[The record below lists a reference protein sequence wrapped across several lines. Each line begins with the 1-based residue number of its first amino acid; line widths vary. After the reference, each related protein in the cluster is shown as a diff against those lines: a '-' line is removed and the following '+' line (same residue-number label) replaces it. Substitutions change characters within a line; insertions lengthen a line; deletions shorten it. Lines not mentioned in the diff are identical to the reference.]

1 MESVKTGKTNKVGK
15 NTEMAHTKT
24 NKETHFKQVSA
35 ITNRIRS
42 IGGIFTKIAKKVRE
56 LVKKHPKKS
65 SAALVVLT
73 PVACKR
79 AKELDDKVQDKSK
92 QAEKENKINWWKY
105 SGLTIATSLLLAAC
119 SAGDI
124 DKQIE
129 LEQEKQKTEQEKKEA
144 ENARDRANKSEIELE
159 QERQKT
165 NKSGIE
171 LANSQ
176 IKAEQERQKTEQ
188 EKQKANK
195 SEIELEQQKQKTIN
209 TQRDLIKEQ
218 KDFIKE
224 TEQNCQEKHGQLFI
238 KRARIKTG
246 ITTGIA
252 IEIEAECKTP
262 KPTKTNQTPIQPK
275 HLPNSK
281 HPHSQR
287 GSKAQELIAYLLFE
301 QKDFIIETE
310 QKCQEKHNQFF
321 IKKAGIKGGAIEVEA
336 ECKTPKPTKTNQT
349 PIQPKHLPNSKQ
361 PHSQRGSKAQELI
374 AYLQKELESLP
385 YSQKAIA
392 KQVDFY
398 KPSSIA
404 YLELDP
410 RDFKVT
416 EEWQNE
422 NLKIRSKAQ
431 AKMLEMR
438 KPQANLSP
446 SQSFLFVQRIF
457 ADINKEIEA
466 AANTEKK
473 AEKVGYGYS
482 KRV

>member
-1 MESVKTGKTNKVGK
+1 MKSVKTGKTNKVGK
-15 NTEMAHTKT
+15 NTETANTKT
-24 NKETHFKQVSA
+24 NKKTHLQVSA
-35 ITNRIRS
+35 IINTLRS

-56 LVKKHPKKS
+56 LIKKHPEKS

-73 PVACKR
+73 HAACKR

-92 QAEKENKINWWKY
+92 QAEKENQINWWKY

-119 SAGDI
+119 SVGDVSE
-124 DKQIE
+124 QIE
-129 LEQEKQKTEQEKKEA
+129 LEQEKQK
-144 ENARDRANKSEIELE
+144 ANKSGIELE

-165 NKSGIE
+165 
-171 LANSQ
+171 
-176 IKAEQERQKTEQ
+176 EQERQKTEQ

-195 SEIELEQQKQKTIN
+195 SGIELEQQRQKTEQEKQKTNKSEIELANSQIKAEQEKQKTIN

-238 KRARIKTG
+238 KKTRIKTG

-262 KPTKTNQTPIQPK
+262 KPAKTNQTPIQ
-275 HLPNSK
+275 
-281 HPHSQR
+281 
-287 GSKAQELIAYLLFE
+287 
-301 QKDFIIETE
+301 
-310 QKCQEKHNQFF
+310 
-321 IKKAGIKGGAIEVEA
+321 
-336 ECKTPKPTKTNQT
+336 

-361 PHSQRGSKAQELI
+361 PHSQRGSKTQELI

-392 KQVDFY
+392 KQVNFY

-438 KPQANLSP
+438 NPQAHLSP
-446 SQSFLFVQRIF
+446 SQSLLFVQKIF

-466 AANTEKK
+466 VANTEKK

-482 KRV
+482 KRM

>member
-1 MESVKTGKTNKVGK
+1 MESVKTGRTNKVGK
-15 NTEMAHTKT
+15 NAETANTKA

-35 ITNRIRS
+35 ITNTIRS

-56 LVKKHPKKS
+56 LFKKHPKKS
-65 SAALVVLT
+65 KVALVVLT
-73 PVACKR
+73 HAACKR

-92 QAEKENKINWWKY
+92 QAEKENQINWWKY

-119 SAGDI
+119 NAGDI

-129 LEQEKQKTEQEKKEA
+129 LEQEKQKANKSGIELEQERQKTEQEKQK
-144 ENARDRANKSEIELE
+144 ANKSEIELE

-218 KDFIKE
+218 KDLVKKA
-224 TEQNCQEKHGQLFI
+224 EQNCQEKHGQLFI
-238 KRARIKTG
+238 KKARIKTG

-262 KPTKTNQTPIQPK
+262 KP
-275 HLPNSK
+275 
-281 HPHSQR
+281 
-287 GSKAQELIAYLLFE
+287 A
-301 QKDFIIETE
+301 
-310 QKCQEKHNQFF
+310 
-321 IKKAGIKGGAIEVEA
+321 
-336 ECKTPKPTKTNQT
+336 KTNQT

-361 PHSQRGSKAQELI
+361 PRSQRGSKAQEFI

-398 KPSSIA
+398 RPSSIA

-438 KPQANLSP
+438 NVKPDPQAHLST
-446 SQSFLFVQRIF
+446 SQSLLFVQKIF
-457 ADINKEIEA
+457 ADVNKEIKVI
-466 AANTEKK
+466 ANTEKK
-473 AEKVGYGYS
+473 AEKAGYGYS
-482 KRV
+482 KRM

>member
-1 MESVKTGKTNKVGK
+1 MKSVKTGKTNKVSK
-15 NTEMAHTKT
+15 NTEMANTKA

-35 ITNRIRS
+35 ITNTLRS
-42 IGGIFTKIAKKVRE
+42 IGGFFTKIKIMKRVRE

-65 SAALVVLT
+65 NAALVVLT
-73 PVACKR
+73 HVACKR

-92 QAEKENKINWWKY
+92 QAEKENQINWWKY

-119 SAGDI
+119 NVGDI

-129 LEQEKQKTEQEKKEA
+129 LEQEKQKANKSGIELEQERQKTEQEKQK
-144 ENARDRANKSEIELE
+144 ANKSEIELE

-238 KRARIKTG
+238 KKTRIKTG

-281 HPHSQR
+281 QPRSQR
-287 GSKAQELIAYLLFE
+287 GSKAQEF
-301 QKDFIIETE
+301 
-310 QKCQEKHNQFF
+310 
-321 IKKAGIKGGAIEVEA
+321 
-336 ECKTPKPTKTNQT
+336 
-349 PIQPKHLPNSKQ
+349 
-361 PHSQRGSKAQELI
+361 I

-385 YSQKAIA
+385 YSQKTIA
-392 KQVDFY
+392 KQVNFY

-438 KPQANLSP
+438 SLKPYPQAHLST
-446 SQSFLFVQRIF
+446 SQSLLFVQKIF
-457 ADINKEIEA
+457 ADINKEIKV

-473 AEKVGYGYS
+473 AEKAGYGYS
-482 KRV
+482 KRM

>member
-15 NTEMAHTKT
+15 NTETANTKAS
-24 NKETHFKQVSA
+24 KETHFKQVSA
-35 ITNRIRS
+35 ITNTLRS
-42 IGGIFTKIAKKVRE
+42 IGGFFTKIAKKVRE
-56 LVKKHPKKS
+56 LVKKHPEKS

-73 PVACKR
+73 HTACKR

-92 QAEKENKINWWKY
+92 QAEKENQINWWKY
-105 SGLTIATSLLLAAC
+105 SGLTIVASLLLAAC
-119 SAGDI
+119 STGDI

-129 LEQEKQKTEQEKKEA
+129 LEQEKQKANESGIELEQERQKTEQERQKT
-144 ENARDRANKSEIELE
+144 NKSEIELE

-238 KRARIKTG
+238 KKARIKTG

-275 HLPNSK
+275 HLPN
-281 HPHSQR
+281 P
-287 GSKAQELIAYLLFE
+287 
-301 QKDFIIETE
+301 
-310 QKCQEKHNQFF
+310 
-321 IKKAGIKGGAIEVEA
+321 
-336 ECKTPKPTKTNQT
+336 
-349 PIQPKHLPNSKQ
+349 KQ
-361 PHSQRGSKAQELI
+361 PHSQRGSKAQEFI

-416 EEWQNE
+416 EEWQKE

-438 KPQANLSP
+438 NPQAHLP
-446 SQSFLFVQRIF
+446 TSQSLLFVQKIF
-457 ADINKEIEA
+457 ADVSKEIKVV
-466 AANTEKK
+466 ANTEKK
-473 AEKVGYGYS
+473 VEKAGYGYS

>member
-1 MESVKTGKTNKVGK
+1 MKSVKTGKTNKVGK

-42 IGGIFTKIAKKVRE
+42 IGGFFTKIMKKVRE

-65 SAALVVLT
+65 NVALVVLT
-73 PVACKR
+73 HATCKR

-119 SAGDI
+119 NAGDI

-129 LEQEKQKTEQEKKEA
+129 LEQEKQK
-144 ENARDRANKSEIELE
+144 ANKSGIELEQERQKTNKSGIELANSQIKAEQERQKTE

-252 IEIEAECKTP
+252 IE
-262 KPTKTNQTPIQPK
+262 
-275 HLPNSK
+275 
-281 HPHSQR
+281 
-287 GSKAQELIAYLLFE
+287 
-301 QKDFIIETE
+301 
-310 QKCQEKHNQFF
+310 
-321 IKKAGIKGGAIEVEA
+321 VEA
-336 ECKTPKPTKTNQT
+336 ECKTPKPAKTNQT

-361 PHSQRGSKAQELI
+361 PHSQRGSKAQEFI

-438 KPQANLSP
+438 KPQAHLST
-446 SQSFLFVQRIF
+446 SQSLLFVQKIF
-457 ADINKEIEA
+457 ADINKEIKVV
-466 AANTEKK
+466 ANTEKK

-482 KRV
+482 KRM

>member
-1 MESVKTGKTNKVGK
+1 MKSVKTGKTNKVGK
-15 NTEMAHTKT
+15 NAETANTKA
-24 NKETHFKQVSA
+24 NKETHLKQVSA
-35 ITNRIRS
+35 ITNTIRS
-42 IGGIFTKIAKKVRE
+42 IGGIFIKIVKKVRE
-56 LVKKHPKKS
+56 LFKKHPKKS
-65 SAALVVLT
+65 KVALVVLT
-73 PVACKR
+73 HAACKR

-92 QAEKENKINWWKY
+92 QAEKENQINWWKY

-119 SAGDI
+119 STGDI

-129 LEQEKQKTEQEKKEA
+129 LEQEKQKANKSGIELEQERQKTEQEKQK
-144 ENARDRANKSEIELE
+144 ANKSEIELE

-238 KRARIKTG
+238 KKTRIKTG

-262 KPTKTNQTPIQPK
+262 KP
-275 HLPNSK
+275 
-281 HPHSQR
+281 
-287 GSKAQELIAYLLFE
+287 A
-301 QKDFIIETE
+301 
-310 QKCQEKHNQFF
+310 
-321 IKKAGIKGGAIEVEA
+321 
-336 ECKTPKPTKTNQT
+336 KTNQT

-438 KPQANLSP
+438 NVKPYPRAHLST
-446 SQSFLFVQRIF
+446 SQSLLFVQKIF
-457 ADINKEIEA
+457 ADVNKEIKVI
-466 AANTEKK
+466 ANTEKK
-473 AEKVGYGYS
+473 AEKAGYGYS
-482 KRV
+482 KRM

>member
-1 MESVKTGKTNKVGK
+1 MESVKTGRTNKVGK
-15 NTEMAHTKT
+15 NAETANTKA

-35 ITNRIRS
+35 IINTLRS
-42 IGGIFTKIAKKVRE
+42 IGGIFTKIVKKVRE

-65 SAALVVLT
+65 NAALVVLT
-73 PVACKR
+73 HVACKR

-92 QAEKENKINWWKY
+92 QAEKENQINWWKY

-119 SAGDI
+119 NVGDI

-129 LEQEKQKTEQEKKEA
+129 LEQEKQKANKSGIELEQERQKTEQEKQK
-144 ENARDRANKSEIELE
+144 ANKSEIELE

-238 KRARIKTG
+238 KKTRIKTG

-281 HPHSQR
+281 QPRSQR
-287 GSKAQELIAYLLFE
+287 GSK
-301 QKDFIIETE
+301 T
-310 QKCQEKHNQFF
+310 
-321 IKKAGIKGGAIEVEA
+321 
-336 ECKTPKPTKTNQT
+336 
-349 PIQPKHLPNSKQ
+349 
-361 PHSQRGSKAQELI
+361 QELI

-392 KQVDFY
+392 KQVNFY
-398 KPSSIA
+398 RPSSIA

-410 RDFKVT
+410 RDFKVA

-438 KPQANLSP
+438 NPQAHLST
-446 SQSFLFVQRIF
+446 SQSLLFVQKIF
-457 ADINKEIEA
+457 ADVNKEIEA

-473 AEKVGYGYS
+473 AEKAGYGYS
-482 KRV
+482 KRM

>member
-1 MESVKTGKTNKVGK
+1 MKSVKTGKTNKVGK
-15 NTEMAHTKT
+15 NTETADTKA
-24 NKETHFKQVSA
+24 NKETHFKQANA
-35 ITNRIRS
+35 ITNTIRS
-42 IGGIFTKIAKKVRE
+42 IGGFFTKIAKKVRE

-65 SAALVVLT
+65 EAALVVLT
-73 PVACKR
+73 HVACKE

-92 QAEKENKINWWKY
+92 QAEKENQINWWKY

-119 SAGDI
+119 SAGDT

-129 LEQEKQKTEQEKKEA
+129 LEQEKQEANKSGIELEQERQKTEQERQKT
-144 ENARDRANKSEIELE
+144 NKSEIELE

-209 TQRDLIKEQ
+209 TQRDLIKTQ
-218 KDFIKE
+218 KDFIKYA
-224 TEQNCQEKHGQLFI
+224 EQN
-238 KRARIKTG
+238 
-246 ITTGIA
+246 
-252 IEIEAECKTP
+252 
-262 KPTKTNQTPIQPK
+262 
-275 HLPNSK
+275 
-281 HPHSQR
+281 
-287 GSKAQELIAYLLFE
+287 
-301 QKDFIIETE
+301 
-310 QKCQEKHNQFF
+310 CQEKHNQFF

-361 PHSQRGSKAQELI
+361 PRSQRGSKAQELI

-392 KQVDFY
+392 RQVDFY

-416 EEWQNE
+416 EEWQKE

-438 KPQANLSP
+438 KTQANLSP
-446 SQSFLFVQRIF
+446 FQSFSILQNIV
-457 ADINKEIEA
+457 ADINKEIKVV
-466 AANTEKK
+466 ANTEKK

>member
-15 NTEMAHTKT
+15 NTETANAKA
-24 NKETHFKQVSA
+24 NKETHFKQASA
-35 ITNRIRS
+35 ITNMIRS
-42 IGGIFTKIAKKVRE
+42 IGGFFTKIAKKVRG

-65 SAALVVLT
+65 RAALVVLT
-73 PVACKR
+73 HVACRK
-79 AKELDDKVQDKSK
+79 AKKLDDKVQDKSK
-92 QAEKENKINWWKY
+92 QAEKENQINWWKY

-119 SAGDI
+119 SVGDT

-129 LEQEKQKTEQEKKEA
+129 LEQEKQKANKSGIELEQQRQKTEQERQKT
-144 ENARDRANKSEIELE
+144 NKSEIELE

-195 SEIELEQQKQKTIN
+195 SGIELEQQKQKTIN

-238 KRARIKTG
+238 KKTRIKTG

-262 KPTKTNQTPIQPK
+262 KP
-275 HLPNSK
+275 
-281 HPHSQR
+281 
-287 GSKAQELIAYLLFE
+287 A
-301 QKDFIIETE
+301 
-310 QKCQEKHNQFF
+310 
-321 IKKAGIKGGAIEVEA
+321 
-336 ECKTPKPTKTNQT
+336 KTNQT

-361 PHSQRGSKAQELI
+361 PRSQRGSKAQELI
-374 AYLQKELESLP
+374 AYLQKELEFLP

-410 RDFKVT
+410 RDFSVT
-416 EEWQNE
+416 EEWQKE

-438 KPQANLSP
+438 NPQAHLP
-446 SQSFLFVQRIF
+446 TSQSLLLVQKIF
-457 ADINKEIEA
+457 ADVSKEIEA
-466 AANTEKK
+466 VANTEKK
-473 AEKVGYGYS
+473 VEKAGYGYS
-482 KRV
+482 KRM

>member
-1 MESVKTGKTNKVGK
+1 MVIKSVKTGKTNKVGK
-15 NTEMAHTKT
+15 NTEMANTKA
-24 NKETHFKQVSA
+24 NKETHFKQVNA

-65 SAALVVLT
+65 NVALVVLT
-73 PVACKR
+73 HVACKR

-119 SAGDI
+119 SVGDI

-129 LEQEKQKTEQEKKEA
+129 LEQEKKEA
-144 ENARDRANKSEIELE
+144 ENARDRANKSGIELE
-159 QERQKT
+159 QEKQKT
-165 NKSGIE
+165 
-171 LANSQ
+171 
-176 IKAEQERQKTEQ
+176 EQEQQKTEQ
-188 EKQKANK
+188 EKQKI
-195 SEIELEQQKQKTIN
+195 SN
-209 TQRDLIKEQ
+209 TQKDLVK
-218 KDFIKE
+218 KA
-224 TEQNCQEKHGQLFI
+224 EQNCQENHG
-238 KRARIKTG
+238 
-246 ITTGIA
+246 
-252 IEIEAECKTP
+252 
-262 KPTKTNQTPIQPK
+262 
-275 HLPNSK
+275 
-281 HPHSQR
+281 
-287 GSKAQELIAYLLFE
+287 
-301 QKDFIIETE
+301 
-310 QKCQEKHNQFF
+310 QFF
-321 IKKAGIKGGAIEVEA
+321 IKKLGIKGGIAIEVEA

-392 KQVDFY
+392 KQVNFY

-422 NLKIRSKAQ
+422 NLKIRSKA
-431 AKMLEMR
+431 
-438 KPQANLSP
+438 
-446 SQSFLFVQRIF
+446 
-457 ADINKEIEA
+457 
-466 AANTEKK
+466 
-473 AEKVGYGYS
+473 
-482 KRV
+482 

>member
-1 MESVKTGKTNKVGK
+1 MKTGKTNKVGK
-15 NTEMAHTKT
+15 NTEIANTKT

-35 ITNRIRS
+35 ITNTLRS

-65 SAALVVLT
+65 KVALVVLT
-73 PVACKR
+73 HVACKR

-92 QAEKENKINWWKY
+92 QAEKENQINWWKY

-129 LEQEKQKTEQEKKEA
+129 LEQEKQKANKSGIELEQERQKTEQEKQK
-144 ENARDRANKSEIELE
+144 ANKSEIELE

-238 KRARIKTG
+238 KKTRIKTG

-262 KPTKTNQTPIQPK
+262 KPTKTNQT
-275 HLPNSK
+275 S
-281 HPHSQR
+281 
-287 GSKAQELIAYLLFE
+287 
-301 QKDFIIETE
+301 
-310 QKCQEKHNQFF
+310 
-321 IKKAGIKGGAIEVEA
+321 
-336 ECKTPKPTKTNQT
+336 
-349 PIQPKHLPNSKQ
+349 IQPKHLPNSKQ
-361 PHSQRGSKAQELI
+361 PRSQRGSKAQELI

-392 KQVDFY
+392 KQVNFY

-438 KPQANLSP
+438 NPQAHLSP
-446 SQSFLFVQRIF
+446 SQSLLFVQKIF
-457 ADINKEIEA
+457 ADINKEIKVV
-466 AANTEKK
+466 ANTEKK

-482 KRV
+482 KRM

>member
-1 MESVKTGKTNKVGK
+1 MESVKTGRTNKVGK

-24 NKETHFKQVSA
+24 NKKTHFKQVGA
-35 ITNRIRS
+35 ITNRLKS
-42 IGGIFTKIAKKVRE
+42 IGGFFTKIAKKVRE
-56 LVKKHPKKS
+56 LVKKHPEKS

-73 PVACKR
+73 HIACKK

-92 QAEKENKINWWKY
+92 QAEKENQINWWKY

-119 SAGDI
+119 NAGDI

-129 LEQEKQKTEQEKKEA
+129 LEQEKKEA
-144 ENARDRANKSEIELE
+144 ENARDRANKSGIELE
-159 QERQKT
+159 QEQQKT
-165 NKSGIE
+165 SNIE
-171 LANSQ
+171 TNNQ
-176 IKAEQERQKTEQ
+176 IKVEQEKQKTEQERQKTEQ
-188 EKQKANK
+188 ER
-195 SEIELEQQKQKTIN
+195 QKT
-209 TQRDLIKEQ
+209 LKEQ
-218 KDFIKE
+218 KDLVKKA
-224 TEQNCQEKHGQLFI
+224 EQNCQE
-238 KRARIKTG
+238 
-246 ITTGIA
+246 
-252 IEIEAECKTP
+252 
-262 KPTKTNQTPIQPK
+262 N
-275 HLPNSK
+275 
-281 HPHSQR
+281 HS
-287 GSKAQELIAYLLFE
+287 
-301 QKDFIIETE
+301 
-310 QKCQEKHNQFF
+310 QFF
-321 IKKAGIKGGAIEVEA
+321 IKKLGIKGGIAIEVEA
-336 ECKTPKPTKTNQT
+336 ECKTPKPAKTNQT

-361 PHSQRGSKAQELI
+361 PHSQRGSKAQEVI

-438 KPQANLSP
+438 KPQAHLSP
-446 SQSFLFVQRIF
+446 SQSLLFVQKIF

-482 KRV
+482 KRM

>member
-15 NTEMAHTKT
+15 NTETANTKAS
-24 NKETHFKQVSA
+24 KETHFKQASA
-35 ITNRIRS
+35 ITNMLRS
-42 IGGIFTKIAKKVRE
+42 IGGFFTKIMKKVRE

-65 SAALVVLT
+65 RAALVVLT
-73 PVACKR
+73 HVACRK

-92 QAEKENKINWWKY
+92 QAEKENQINWWKY

-119 SAGDI
+119 SVGDT

-129 LEQEKQKTEQEKKEA
+129 LEQEKQKTEQEQQKTEQERQK
-144 ENARDRANKSEIELE
+144 ANKSGIELE

-165 NKSGIE
+165 EQERRKTNKSEIE

-176 IKAEQERQKTEQ
+176 IKVEQ

-224 TEQNCQEKHGQLFI
+224 TEQNCQEKHGQ
-238 KRARIKTG
+238 
-246 ITTGIA
+246 
-252 IEIEAECKTP
+252 
-262 KPTKTNQTPIQPK
+262 
-275 HLPNSK
+275 
-281 HPHSQR
+281 
-287 GSKAQELIAYLLFE
+287 
-301 QKDFIIETE
+301 
-310 QKCQEKHNQFF
+310 FF
-321 IKKAGIKGGAIEVEA
+321 IKKVGIKGGIAIEVEA

-361 PHSQRGSKAQELI
+361 PRSQRGSKAQELI

-410 RDFKVT
+410 RDFNVA
-416 EEWQNE
+416 EEWQKE

-438 KPQANLSP
+438 SLKPDPQAHLST
-446 SQSFLFVQRIF
+446 LKKV
-457 ADINKEIEA
+457 
-466 AANTEKK
+466 EK
-473 AEKVGYGYS
+473 AGYGYS
-482 KRV
+482 KRM

>member
-1 MESVKTGKTNKVGK
+1 MGSVKTGKTNKVGK

-35 ITNRIRS
+35 ITNTLRS

-65 SAALVVLT
+65 KVALVVLIHA
-73 PVACKR
+73 ACKK

-92 QAEKENKINWWKY
+92 QAEKENQINWWKY

-129 LEQEKQKTEQEKKEA
+129 LEQERQKTEQEKQKTEQEKQKTSNIETSNQIKVEQEKKEA
-144 ENARDRANKSEIELE
+144 ENARDRANKSGIELE
-159 QERQKT
+159 QE
-165 NKSGIE
+165 
-171 LANSQ
+171 
-176 IKAEQERQKTEQ
+176 
-188 EKQKANK
+188 
-195 SEIELEQQKQKTIN
+195 KQKTFN
-209 TQRDLIKEQ
+209 TQ
-218 KDFIKE
+218 KDFIKDIK
-224 TEQNCQEKHGQLFI
+224 QNCKEKHGQLFI

-281 HPHSQR
+281 
-287 GSKAQELIAYLLFE
+287 
-301 QKDFIIETE
+301 
-310 QKCQEKHNQFF
+310 
-321 IKKAGIKGGAIEVEA
+321 
-336 ECKTPKPTKTNQT
+336 
-349 PIQPKHLPNSKQ
+349 Q

-374 AYLQKELESLP
+374 AYLQKELEFLP

-438 KPQANLSP
+438 KPQAHLSTF
-446 SQSFLFVQRIF
+446 QSFSILQNIV

-466 AANTEKK
+466 SANTEKK

>member
-1 MESVKTGKTNKVGK
+1 MKSVKIGKTNKVGK

-35 ITNRIRS
+35 ITNTLRS

-65 SAALVVLT
+65 NAALVVLT
-73 PVACKR
+73 HVACKR

-92 QAEKENKINWWKY
+92 QAEKENQINWWKY
-105 SGLTIATSLLLAAC
+105 SGLTIATSLLLVAC

-129 LEQEKQKTEQEKKEA
+129 LEQEKQKANKSGIELEQERQKTEQEKQK
-144 ENARDRANKSEIELE
+144 ANKSEIELE

-238 KRARIKTG
+238 KKTRIKTG

-262 KPTKTNQTPIQPK
+262 KP
-275 HLPNSK
+275 
-281 HPHSQR
+281 
-287 GSKAQELIAYLLFE
+287 A
-301 QKDFIIETE
+301 
-310 QKCQEKHNQFF
+310 
-321 IKKAGIKGGAIEVEA
+321 
-336 ECKTPKPTKTNQT
+336 KTNQT

-385 YSQKAIA
+385 YSQKAIV

-398 KPSSIA
+398 RPSSIA

-438 KPQANLSP
+438 KLQAHLST
-446 SQSFLFVQRIF
+446 SQSLLFVQKIF
-457 ADINKEIEA
+457 ADINKEIKVV
-466 AANTEKK
+466 ANTEKK
-473 AEKVGYGYS
+473 AEKAGYGYS

>member
-1 MESVKTGKTNKVGK
+1 MESVKIGRTNKVGK
-15 NTEMAHTKT
+15 NAETANTKA

-35 ITNRIRS
+35 ITNTLRS
-42 IGGIFTKIAKKVRE
+42 IGGIFTKIVKKVRE
-56 LVKKHPKKS
+56 LFKKHPKKS
-65 SAALVVLT
+65 KVALVVLT
-73 PVACKR
+73 HAACKR

-92 QAEKENKINWWKY
+92 QAEKENKINWWKH

-119 SAGDI
+119 NVGDI

-129 LEQEKQKTEQEKKEA
+129 LEQEKQE
-144 ENARDRANKSEIELE
+144 ANKSGIELEQERQKTNKSGIELEQQRQKTE

-262 KPTKTNQTPIQPK
+262 KP
-275 HLPNSK
+275 
-281 HPHSQR
+281 
-287 GSKAQELIAYLLFE
+287 A
-301 QKDFIIETE
+301 
-310 QKCQEKHNQFF
+310 
-321 IKKAGIKGGAIEVEA
+321 
-336 ECKTPKPTKTNQT
+336 KTNQT

-361 PHSQRGSKAQELI
+361 PRSQRGSKAQELI

-416 EEWQNE
+416 EEWQKE

-438 KPQANLSP
+438 DLKPDPQAHLST
-446 SQSFLFVQRIF
+446 SQSLLFVQKIF
-457 ADINKEIEA
+457 ADVNKEIEA

-473 AEKVGYGYS
+473 AEKAGYGYS
-482 KRV
+482 KRM

>member
-1 MESVKTGKTNKVGK
+1 MESVKTGRTNKVGK
-15 NTEMAHTKT
+15 NAETANTKA
-24 NKETHFKQVSA
+24 NKGTHFKQVST
-35 ITNRIRS
+35 ITNTLRS
-42 IGGIFTKIAKKVRE
+42 IGGFFTKIMKRVRE
-56 LVKKHPKKS
+56 LVKKHPEKS

-73 PVACKR
+73 HVACKK

-119 SAGDI
+119 NAGDVGE
-124 DKQIE
+124 QIE
-129 LEQEKQKTEQEKKEA
+129 LEQEKQKTNKSGIELEQERQKT
-144 ENARDRANKSEIELE
+144 NKSGIELANSQIKAEQERQKTE

-262 KPTKTNQTPIQPK
+262 KP
-275 HLPNSK
+275 
-281 HPHSQR
+281 
-287 GSKAQELIAYLLFE
+287 A
-301 QKDFIIETE
+301 
-310 QKCQEKHNQFF
+310 
-321 IKKAGIKGGAIEVEA
+321 
-336 ECKTPKPTKTNQT
+336 KTNQT

-361 PHSQRGSKAQELI
+361 PHSQRGSKVQEFI

-392 KQVDFY
+392 KQVNFY
-398 KPSSIA
+398 RPSSIA

-438 KPQANLSP
+438 NPQANLSP
-446 SQSFLFVQRIF
+446 FQSFSIIQNIV
-457 ADINKEIEA
+457 ADINKGIEA

-473 AEKVGYGYS
+473 AEKAGYGYS
-482 KRV
+482 KRM

>member
-1 MESVKTGKTNKVGK
+1 MKSVKTGKTNKVGK
-15 NTEMAHTKT
+15 NTEMANTKA

-35 ITNRIRS
+35 ITNIIRS
-42 IGGIFTKIAKKVRE
+42 IGGFFTKIMKRVRE

-65 SAALVVLT
+65 KVALVVLT
-73 PVACKR
+73 HAACKR

-92 QAEKENKINWWKY
+92 QAEKENQINWWKY

-119 SAGDI
+119 STGDI

-129 LEQEKQKTEQEKKEA
+129 LEQEKQKANKSGIELEQERQKTEQEKQK
-144 ENARDRANKSEIELE
+144 ANKSEIELE

-238 KRARIKTG
+238 KKARIKTG

-262 KPTKTNQTPIQPK
+262 KP
-275 HLPNSK
+275 
-281 HPHSQR
+281 
-287 GSKAQELIAYLLFE
+287 A
-301 QKDFIIETE
+301 
-310 QKCQEKHNQFF
+310 
-321 IKKAGIKGGAIEVEA
+321 
-336 ECKTPKPTKTNQT
+336 KTNQT

-361 PHSQRGSKAQELI
+361 PRSQRGSKAQEFI

-410 RDFKVT
+410 RDFNVT
-416 EEWQNE
+416 EEWQKE

-438 KPQANLSP
+438 NLKPDPQAHLP
-446 SQSFLFVQRIF
+446 TSQSLLFVQKIF
-457 ADINKEIEA
+457 ADINKEIKV

-473 AEKVGYGYS
+473 AEKAGYGYS
-482 KRV
+482 KRM

>member
-1 MESVKTGKTNKVGK
+1 MESVKTGRTNKVGK
-15 NTEMAHTKT
+15 NAETANTKA

-35 ITNRIRS
+35 ITNTLKS

-56 LVKKHPKKS
+56 VVKKHPKKS
-65 SAALVVLT
+65 KVALVVLT
-73 PVACKR
+73 HAACKR

-92 QAEKENKINWWKY
+92 QAEKENQINWWKY

-129 LEQEKQKTEQEKKEA
+129 LEQEKKEV
-144 ENARDRANKSEIELE
+144 ENARDRANKSGIELE

-165 NKSGIE
+165 NKSEIE

-176 IKAEQERQKTEQ
+176 IKAEQEKQKTNKSGIELEQQRQKTEQ
-188 EKQKANK
+188 E
-195 SEIELEQQKQKTIN
+195 KQKTIN

-238 KRARIKTG
+238 KKTRIKTG

-262 KPTKTNQTPIQPK
+262 KPTKTNQTP
-275 HLPNSK
+275 
-281 HPHSQR
+281 
-287 GSKAQELIAYLLFE
+287 
-301 QKDFIIETE
+301 
-310 QKCQEKHNQFF
+310 
-321 IKKAGIKGGAIEVEA
+321 
-336 ECKTPKPTKTNQT
+336 KPTKTNQT
-349 PIQPKHLPNSKQ
+349 PTQPKHLPNSKQ

-392 KQVDFY
+392 KQVNFY

-416 EEWQNE
+416 EEWQKE

-438 KPQANLSP
+438 SLKPDPQANLSA
-446 SQSFLFVQRIF
+446 SQSLLLVQKIF
-457 ADINKEIEA
+457 ADINKEIKA
-466 AANTEKK
+466 VANTEKK
-473 AEKVGYGYS
+473 AEKAGYGYS
-482 KRV
+482 KRM

>member
-1 MESVKTGKTNKVGK
+1 MESVKIGKTNKVSK
-15 NTEMAHTKT
+15 NTETANTKA
-24 NKETHFKQVSA
+24 NKEAHFKQANA
-35 ITNRIRS
+35 ITNIIRS
-42 IGGIFTKIAKKVRE
+42 IGGFFTKIMNRVRE

-65 SAALVVLT
+65 NAALVVLT
-73 PVACKR
+73 HVACKK

-129 LEQEKQKTEQEKKEA
+129 LEQEKKEA
-144 ENARDRANKSEIELE
+144 ENARDRANKSGIELE
-159 QERQKT
+159 QE
-165 NKSGIE
+165 
-171 LANSQ
+171 
-176 IKAEQERQKTEQ
+176 
-188 EKQKANK
+188 
-195 SEIELEQQKQKTIN
+195 KQKT
-209 TQRDLIKEQ
+209 IKEQ
-218 KDFIKE
+218 KDLVKKA
-224 TEQNCQEKHGQLFI
+224 EQNCQE
-238 KRARIKTG
+238 
-246 ITTGIA
+246 
-252 IEIEAECKTP
+252 
-262 KPTKTNQTPIQPK
+262 N
-275 HLPNSK
+275 
-281 HPHSQR
+281 HS
-287 GSKAQELIAYLLFE
+287 
-301 QKDFIIETE
+301 
-310 QKCQEKHNQFF
+310 QFF
-321 IKKAGIKGGAIEVEA
+321 IKKLGIKGGIAIEVEA
-336 ECKTPKPTKTNQT
+336 ECKIPKPAKTNQT

-392 KQVDFY
+392 KQVNFY

-438 KPQANLSP
+438 KTQANLSP
-446 SQSFLFVQRIF
+446 FQSFSILQNIV
-457 ADINKEIEA
+457 ADISKEIEA
-466 AANTEKK
+466 VANTEKK
-473 AEKVGYGYS
+473 VEKAGYGYS
-482 KRV
+482 KRM

>member
-1 MESVKTGKTNKVGK
+1 MESVKAGKTNKVGK
-15 NTEMAHTKT
+15 NAETANTKA
-24 NKETHFKQVSA
+24 NKETHFKQASA
-35 ITNRIRS
+35 ITNTLRS
-42 IGGIFTKIAKKVRE
+42 IGGIFTKIMKRVRE
-56 LVKKHPKKS
+56 LVKKHPEKS

-73 PVACKR
+73 HAACKR

-92 QAEKENKINWWKY
+92 QAEKENQINWWKY

-119 SAGDI
+119 NAGDI

-129 LEQEKQKTEQEKKEA
+129 LEQEKQKANKSGIELEQERQKTEQERQKT
-144 ENARDRANKSEIELE
+144 NKSEIELE

-209 TQRDLIKEQ
+209 AQRDLIKEQ

-262 KPTKTNQTPIQPK
+262 KPAKSNQTPIQPK
-275 HLPNSK
+275 HFPNSK
-281 HPHSQR
+281 QPRSQR
-287 GSKAQELIAYLLFE
+287 GSK
-301 QKDFIIETE
+301 
-310 QKCQEKHNQFF
+310 
-321 IKKAGIKGGAIEVEA
+321 V
-336 ECKTPKPTKTNQT
+336 
-349 PIQPKHLPNSKQ
+349 
-361 PHSQRGSKAQELI
+361 QELI

-392 KQVDFY
+392 KQVNFY
-398 KPSSIA
+398 RPSSIA

-410 RDFKVT
+410 RDFNVT
-416 EEWQNE
+416 EEWQKE

-438 KPQANLSP
+438 HLKPDPQAHLP
-446 SQSFLFVQRIF
+446 TSQSLLFVQKIF
-457 ADINKEIEA
+457 ADINKEIKVV
-466 AANTEKK
+466 ANTEKK
-473 AEKVGYGYS
+473 VEKSGYGYS